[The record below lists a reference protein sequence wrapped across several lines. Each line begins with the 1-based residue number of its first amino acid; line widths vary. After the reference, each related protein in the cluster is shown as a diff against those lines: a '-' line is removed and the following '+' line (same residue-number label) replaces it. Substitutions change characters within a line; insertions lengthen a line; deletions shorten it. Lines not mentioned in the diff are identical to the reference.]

1 MVMHTFRKN
10 ERLGN
15 YRLNSIL
22 FSKGKHFFQYP
33 FRVTYFCMPEDS
45 SRKIFSGRE
54 IPPGVIFQ
62 YPAKCVIGVSKH
74 HVKKATKRNH
84 IKRMVKEAYRKNKS
98 TLYTF
103 LQDRH
108 ANCLLALIYV
118 SGKALPFREIEKKV
132 KGVLGKLTEEI
143 NEGGLQELPAGTNED

>member
-1 MVMHTFRKN
+1 MHTFRKN

-15 YRLNSIL
+15 FRLNRIL

-33 FRVTYFCMPEDS
+33 FRVTYFCMPENGS
-45 SRKIFSGRE
+45 HQIFPGRE
-54 IPPGVIFQ
+54 IPPDGIFH

-74 HVKKATKRNH
+74 HVKKATKRNR

-103 LQDRH
+103 LQGRH

-118 SGKALPFREIEKKV
+118 SGKALPYREIEIKV
-132 KGVLGKLTEEI
+132 RGVLGKLAEEI
-143 NEGGLQELPAGTNED
+143 NEGGLHELPAGANDD